1 MVKSIPFVH
10 LSTLYLDRHA
20 TINTHSIYIPGTKLL
35 LLLKGMASIMA
46 SLQWA
51 GCHGQ
56 NYFETGPYMEILI
69 LSHCYLSILVYKNN
83 IDITVF
89 MHALLQS
96 IPYGDTVPFIQL
108 CCGTCAL
115 YCNFFHSVKIS
126 GICGQCEGCE
136 SQNCGQCT
144 FCIDMTRFG
153 GPGLKKKAFIHRK
166 CRQKVSALQLTQA

>member
-10 LSTLYLDRHA
+10 PSTLYLDRHA
-20 TINTHSIYIPGTKLL
+20 TINRHSIYIPGTKLL

-51 GCHGQ
+51 GCLGQ

-69 LSHCYLSILVYKNN
+69 LSHCSLRIVVFKNN
-83 IDITVF
+83 IDITVL

-108 CCGTCAL
+108 CCGTCGIA
-115 YCNFFHSVKIS
+115 FFCLVLVTEVLHCCLVIVLL
-126 GICGQCEGCE
+126 
-136 SQNCGQCT
+136 
-144 FCIDMTRFG
+144 FCVG
-153 GPGLKKKAFIHRK
+153 VASKVIH
-166 CRQKVSALQLTQA
+166 QLEEV